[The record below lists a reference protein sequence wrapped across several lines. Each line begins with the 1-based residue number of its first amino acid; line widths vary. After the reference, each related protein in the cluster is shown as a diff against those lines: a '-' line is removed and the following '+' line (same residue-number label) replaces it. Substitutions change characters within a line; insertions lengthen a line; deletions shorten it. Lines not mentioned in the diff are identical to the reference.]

1 MYEKIVNHIGHN
13 IEVASYG
20 NPTYKPAD
28 TVLLTNDI
36 VNVAVECMDCHE
48 VIVDADNVVGVP
60 FSPLADPFRC
70 CDHEHEPHFCTHEDE
85 VDGVFVQCTC
95 EGM

>member
-1 MYEKIVNHIGHN
+1 MYEKIVSHIGHN

-20 NPTYKPAD
+20 GKLEH
-28 TVLLTNDI
+28 LLNQPSEI

-48 VIVDADNVVGVP
+48 VIVDADNVAGVP

>member
-1 MYEKIVNHIGHN
+1 MYDKIVKHIGHN

-20 NPTYKPAD
+20 DP
-28 TVLLTNDI
+28 I
-36 VNVAVECMDCHE
+36 VNVAVECMDCNE
-48 VIVDADNVVGVP
+48 VIVDADPASVP

-70 CDHEHEPHFCTHEDE
+70 CDHESEPHFCTHEDE